1 METSEEDHDSGAMC
15 TQSPH
20 SPDPSAQKWRGLVEA
35 IPIPALVF
43 DGQYRCLAVN
53 APLRATLGSTSDN
66 VEGRRDADGFGPDV
80 AEHLRHAILEALS
93 GREAALELQC
103 GATREA
109 RWFSVHANAPWA
121 DNSIVLAVLTDCSA
135 LKRAEESLQIATQ
148 RFMTLVSL
156 SESWYWEQDAQ
167 LRFVN
172 CSTHAEHKSPVPAVS
187 VIGRTRF
194 ELDYD
199 WPSEQVREAH
209 ARVLSERRAFQDL
222 VLTDRRS
229 GRVILTGGEPV
240 FATSGAFLGYRGV
253 ARDITAQVQA
263 REQVSHLRELYAVM
277 MQANVA
283 VSRSDSSE
291 ELFSSVCAIA
301 VQHGH
306 FAHARIAAIDPQTGA
321 MHTVASMGEEDVPQE
336 LLRLSLDPRL
346 AEGRTP
352 AAHAIRTGTHYVCD
366 DVLREAGS
374 VTSSVQLARTGLRA
388 YAVLPV
394 RRQGKVCGLLQVF
407 ARRRDY
413 FDDELVEM
421 LDALASNVSYALD
434 NQLREHARHAAE
446 MALRES
452 ENRFRDF
459 AEAAGEFVW
468 ETDLEGRFRYVSSRV
483 QQVWQH
489 SDQELIGRH
498 PADFMPSGEV
508 ERVRAWLNEHQQADG
523 SFRELEHRIV
533 TPNGEIRWITLSAVG
548 VNDDQGQHVG
558 LRGTCREITERKNAE
573 ARISF
578 LATRDPL
585 TELPNRILFK
595 DRLEQGILAAR
606 RTGQSLA
613 LMFIDLDRFKYIND
627 TLGHQVGDL
636 LLKEVAAR
644 MLTCIRKGDT
654 LSRLGGDE
662 FVVALEGLQQAEV
675 AAQVADKII
684 RSLGRSFDV
693 GNNCINTSCS
703 IGISIF
709 PLDAQDERAL
719 MKNADTAMYH
729 AKEKGRNNYQFFSP
743 EMNLRAIERQTLEY
757 ELRLA
762 LERNELV
769 LHYQPQLSLNGDRAI
784 GVEALL
790 RWQHPRRGL
799 LAPSIFLTVAEEC
812 GIVDQIG
819 EWVLHAVCRQ
829 ARQWQE
835 SGQAPLKF
843 GVNVSSR
850 QFLRPGAFLG
860 NVASALELSGLDAR
874 WLEVEVTESL
884 LLEHPDEHMPVLH
897 ELGELGVSVAVD
909 DFGTGYSSVPYLHQ
923 LPIDRLKI
931 DRSFVHSL
939 AHSDRDR
946 TVVQAIIA
954 LAHGLELTVSA
965 EGVETQAQLAILSQM
980 GCDAYQG
987 ELFSA
992 AVPADVLA
1000 ATMGRIPVL

>member
-1 METSEEDHDSGAMC
+1 MTDNEHDSRGLR

-20 SPDPSAQKWRGLVEA
+20 SADQSARDWRLLVDA

-43 DGQYRCLAVN
+43 DGEYRCLAVN
-53 APLRATLGSTSDN
+53 APLCAALGSTL
-66 VEGRRDADGFGPDV
+66 EALQGRIDVDVLGPDT
-80 AEHLRHAILEALS
+80 AGRLRHAIVEALS
-93 GREAALELQC
+93 GQESTLELQP
-103 GATREA
+103 GATRET
-109 RWFSVHANAPWA
+109 RWFSVHASAPRA
-121 DNSIVLAVLTDCSA
+121 DHSTVLVVLTDCSA
-135 LKRAEESLQIATQ
+135 LKRAEESLHLTTQ
-148 RFMTLVSL
+148 RFMTLVAL
-156 SESWYWEQDAQ
+156 SENWYWEQDEH

-172 CSTHAEHKSPVPAVS
+172 YSMHAEHKSPLPAMS

-209 ARVLSERRAFQDL
+209 ARVLAEQHAFHDL
-222 VLTDRRS
+222 ILTDRRS
-229 GRVILTGGEPV
+229 GRVVLTSGEPV
-240 FATSGAFLGYRGV
+240 FEPSGAFRGYRGV
-253 ARDITAQVQA
+253 SRDITAQVQA
-263 REQVSHLRELYAVM
+263 REQVSRLRDLYAVM

-283 VSRSDSSE
+283 VSRSASAE
-291 ELFSSVCAIA
+291 ELFNTVCAIA

-306 FAHARIAAIDPQTGA
+306 FAHARVAEIDPHTSA
-321 MHTVASMGEEDVPQE
+321 MRTVASMGEKDVPQE
-336 LLRLSLDPRL
+336 LIRLSLDSRL
-346 AEGRTP
+346 VEGRTP

-407 ARRRDY
+407 ARRSDY
-413 FDDELVEM
+413 FDDELVAM
-421 LDALASNVSYALD
+421 LNALASNVSYALD
-434 NQLREHARHAAE
+434 NLQREHARHAAE

-468 ETDLEGRFRYVSSRV
+468 ETDLGGRFRYVSSRV
-483 QQVWQH
+483 QLVWQH

-498 PADFMPSGEV
+498 PADFMPPGEV
-508 ERVRAWLNEHQQADG
+508 ERVRAWLSEHQQPDG
-523 SFRELEHRIV
+523 SYRDLEHRIV
-533 TPNGEIRWITLSAVG
+533 TPNGDIRWITLSAVG
-548 VNDDQGQHVG
+548 VHDEQGQRMG
-558 LRGTCREITERKNAE
+558 LRGTCRDITERKSAE

-585 TELPNRILFK
+585 TELPNRVLFR

-606 RTGQSLA
+606 RAGQSLA

-684 RSLGRSFDV
+684 RSLGRSFEV

-709 PLDAQDERAL
+709 PLDAHDERTL

-743 EMNLRAIERQTLEY
+743 EMNLRAIERQTLEH

-769 LHYQPQLSLNGDRAI
+769 LHYQPQLSLHGGRAI

-790 RWQHPRRGL
+790 RWQHPQRGL
-799 LAPSIFLTVAEEC
+799 LAPSIFLTVAEES
-812 GIVDQIG
+812 GIVDRIG

-829 ARQWQE
+829 AREWQD
-835 SGQAPLKF
+835 SGQAPLRF

-860 NVASALELSGLDAR
+860 NVASALEMSGLDAR

-884 LLEHPDEHMPVLH
+884 LLEHPGQHMPILH

-931 DRSFVHSL
+931 DRSFIHSL

-954 LAHGLELTVSA
+954 LAHGLGLKVSA
-965 EGVETQAQLAILSQM
+965 EGVETPAQLGILSHM
-980 GCDAYQG
+980 GCDTYQG
-987 ELFSA
+987 ELFSG
-992 AVPADVLA
+992 AVPADLLPG
-1000 ATMGRIPVL
+1000 TMGRIPAQ